1 MNVNYLVFLRPSMT
15 PYQHELIVVGGG
27 EERRIK
33 MTQKMMHNLSVD
45 LVKALNVSE
54 KP

>member
-1 MNVNYLVFLRPSMT
+1 MNVKYLVFLRPSMT
-15 PYQHELIVVGGG
+15 PNEHELIVVGEG
-27 EERRIK
+27 EEKHIK